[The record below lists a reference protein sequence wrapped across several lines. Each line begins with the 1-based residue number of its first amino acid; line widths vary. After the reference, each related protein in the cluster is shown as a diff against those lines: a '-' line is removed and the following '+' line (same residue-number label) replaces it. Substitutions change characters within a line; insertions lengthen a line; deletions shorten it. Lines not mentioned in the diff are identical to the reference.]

1 MKPDKFRI
9 PSLIIILTLGI
20 VLGTQIEKIFSN
32 DNLRDSIIKFNDV
45 LTYTEK
51 YYVEQVD
58 TPKLVEAA
66 INGMLDKLDPHSVY
80 IPADQVE
87 GIEESFRGDFDGIGI
102 EFQIVNDTITVVSPI
117 TGGPSEALGILP
129 GDRIIEISG
138 DDAIGLSNEQVMSKL
153 RGDAGTTVGITIY
166 RPESDKSIEYK
177 ITRDKIPLYSVDTH
191 LMFNNI
197 TGYMSVSRFSE
208 TTYDELKEALNDLKK
223 KGMQQLVLDLRGNP
237 GGYLSQAVKVA
248 DLFISGKKKIVYTK
262 GRRSDFD
269 EDYYAS
275 ESSDFEKLPL
285 IVLVSSGSASASEIV
300 SGAVQDW
307 DRGLIV
313 GETTF
318 GKGLVQRQFEL
329 PDNSAL
335 RLTISRYYTPSGR
348 LIQRDYKDVKDKEE
362 YYSEAGNGK
371 EKEGD
376 NLYHSAEKTDSTRL
390 VYKTNAG
397 RLVYGGGGITPD
409 YIVKQEDFTEYTTE
423 LLKNNVF
430 YQFTL
435 NYLDGNGNKIQND
448 YKDDL
453 TDFINNFNFSEQD
466 INNFKR
472 FAVSKDVTFKP
483 DEFLKDRDYI
493 LVRLKAQI
501 ARNFWKNKGWY
512 SVLLQSDNQ
521 VQKAVTLFDEAK
533 DLAKLK

>member
-1 MKPDKFRI
+1 MKTGRFRI
-9 PSLIIILTLGI
+9 PSMVIILTLGI
-20 VLGTQIEKIFSN
+20 VLGIQIEKIFSD
-32 DNLRDSIIKFNDV
+32 DNLRDGIIKFNDV

-66 INGMLDKLDPHSVY
+66 IDGMLSKLDPHSVY
-80 IPADQVE
+80 IPADEVE
-87 GIEESFRGDFDGIGI
+87 GIEESFRGDFEGIGI

-129 GDRIIEISG
+129 GDRIIKISG
-138 DDAIGLSNEQVMSKL
+138 DDAVGLSNNEVMDKL
-153 RGDAGTTVGITIY
+153 RGDAGTSVTIAIY
-166 RPESDKSIEYK
+166 RPETDKTIDYK

-191 LMFNNI
+191 LMFNEK
-197 TGYMSVSRFSE
+197 TGYISVSRFSE
-208 TTYDELKEALNDLKK
+208 TTYDELTSVLKDLKK
-223 KGMQQLVLDLRGNP
+223 KGMQQLILDLRGNP
-237 GGYLSQAVKVA
+237 GGYLNQAVKIA

-269 EDYYAS
+269 EDYLAS
-275 ESSDFEKLPL
+275 ESSDYEKIPL
-285 IVLVSSGSASASEIV
+285 IILVNNGSASASEIV

-318 GKGLVQRQFEL
+318 GKGLVQRQFIL

-348 LIQRDYKDVKDKEE
+348 LIQRDYKDLKDKDE
-362 YYSEAGNGK
+362 YYSEAGNNN

-376 NLYHSAEKTDSTRL
+376 NLYHSAEKDSSRP
-390 VYKTNAG
+390 VYKTNSG
-397 RLVYGGGGITPD
+397 RIVYGGGGITPD
-409 YIVKQEDFTEYTTE
+409 YIIKAEDFTGYTTE

-435 NYLDGNGNKIQND
+435 KYLDRSGNTIQKKFNND
-448 YKDDL
+448 L
-453 TDFINNFNFSEQD
+453 NGFIKNFNFSEQE
-466 INNFKR
+466 IKNFTQ
-472 FAVSKDVTFKP
+472 FAESKGVTY
-483 DEFLKDRDYI
+483 DSGEFLKDRSYI
-493 LVRLKAQI
+493 LNRLKAQI
-501 ARNFWKNKGWY
+501 ARNFWKNEGWY

-521 VQKAVTLFDEAK
+521 IQKAVTLFQEAK
-533 DLAKLK
+533 ELADLK